1 MFLLI
6 SFVSLHAQAVVRRT
20 QPDNAHTT
28 MADDMPSLLSLE
40 AELTCSIC
48 LNTFE
53 NPVTLPCGHN
63 FCQGCL
69 DESWKESFI
78 LFCPQCRHLY
88 PSKPELKKNTVLSAV
103 VETFKKKASPLGS
116 DYVLA
121 KTEEIEVIKCD
132 TCMTAKAFKTCLTCM
147 ASFCEEHIRPHMEN
161 PIFRPHQLTN
171 PLGDLRGKICQD
183 HNKIMEFFCQKHDCC
198 ICAICLQQFH
208 RDCEYTTP
216 QERRAKKESEMTD
229 MLRVLDRKIDKN
241 SLVMAQITEQQLQL
255 QDDASAQKK
264 MMSTE
269 YQFIRYLID
278 KEEQDAL
285 KAVDKDLESGQTRIQ
300 SLIKKFGQNVEKM
313 SAVKMEL
320 NSLLSRAD
328 SLSFLQASTQLAS
341 SAIFDPYCPH
351 VNMESKA
358 LMAYHSSAV
367 AMKELLSKIL
377 TLSAEN
383 RFSLL
388 KPGQG
393 IKAVDPTP
401 VSPEQRA
408 AGSRARNRHRK
419 GKEAEEGDVSKTDL
433 TFRHYPLS
441 KGPTIEAAD
450 PTLASPVQQAA
461 RSRARSRLRKG
472 NEDATTGEGGTP
484 NQQHPIFNR
493 SHAELSSEQCS
504 LNKGAHNV
512 SIPRDISTAVK
523 RSDLLKFSTVLK
535 LDPWTAHK
543 RIVLTDDFTKA
554 SMAEEPRHYPDGP
567 KRFVVCSQVLCSQGF
582 LQGHH
587 YWEVKISRTK
597 SCGLGLGL
605 GLAYGSIDRRGPG
618 SRLGLNSASW
628 CMEWFNDKLSAWHDA
643 VETVLG
649 VPGPSHVGVLLDCD
663 GGSATFYAVADRAF
677 PLYTFVFPFKETVY
691 PAFWIFSAG
700 CSISLCKLTS

>member
-1 MFLLI
+1 LHSADSLLP
-6 SFVSLHAQAVVRRT
+6 SGSVHSLQLKAVVRRT
-20 QPDNAHTT
+20 QPDNAHT
-28 MADDMPSLLSLE
+28 MADDMLSLLSLE

-116 DYVLA
+116 DYALA

-216 QERRAKKESEMTD
+216 QERRAKKESKMTD

-255 QDDASAQKK
+255 QDDASARKK

-269 YQFIRYLID
+269 YQFIRHLID

-388 KPGQG
+388 KPG
-393 IKAVDPTP
+393 VC
-401 VSPEQRA
+401 V
-408 AGSRARNRHRK
+408 
-419 GKEAEEGDVSKTDL
+419 
-433 TFRHYPLS
+433 
-441 KGPTIEAAD
+441 
-450 PTLASPVQQAA
+450 
-461 RSRARSRLRKG
+461 KG

-484 NQQHPIFNR
+484 NQQHPIFNL
-493 SHAELSSEQCS
+493 SNAELSSEQCS
-504 LNKGAHNV
+504 LNKAGAHNV

-628 CMEWFNDKLSAWHDA
+628 CIEWFNDKLSAWHDA

>member
-388 KPGQG
+388 KPG
-393 IKAVDPTP
+393 
-401 VSPEQRA
+401 
-408 AGSRARNRHRK
+408 
-419 GKEAEEGDVSKTDL
+419 
-433 TFRHYPLS
+433 
-441 KGPTIEAAD
+441 
-450 PTLASPVQQAA
+450 
-461 RSRARSRLRKG
+461 RLRKG

-504 LNKGAHNV
+504 LNKAGAHNV

>member
-1 MFLLI
+1 
-6 SFVSLHAQAVVRRT
+6 
-20 QPDNAHTT
+20 
-28 MADDMPSLLSLE
+28 MADNMPSLLSLE
-40 AELTCSIC
+40 EELTCSIC
-48 LNTFE
+48 LSAFE

-63 FCQGCL
+63 FCEGCL
-69 DESWKESFI
+69 EESWKESFI

-88 PSKPELKKNTVLSAV
+88 SSKPELKKNTVLTAV

-116 DYVLA
+116 DYVIA
-121 KTEEIEVIKCD
+121 KTEEIEIIKCD

-147 ASFCEEHIRPHMEN
+147 ASFCEEHVRPHMEN

-171 PLGDLRGKICQD
+171 PLADLGAQICQD

-198 ICAICLQQFH
+198 ICAICLQQLH

-216 QERRAKKESEMTD
+216 QERRKQKKSEMTD

-241 SLVMAQITEQQLQL
+241 SLVMAQIREQQLQL

-285 KAVDKDLESGQTRIQ
+285 KAVDKDFESGQTRIQ
-300 SLIKKFGQNVEKM
+300 SLIAKFGQNVEKM

-341 SAIFDPYCPH
+341 SAMFDPYCPH

-358 LMAYHSSAV
+358 LLAHHSSAV

-377 TLSAEN
+377 TLPAEN

-393 IKAVDPTP
+393 IEAVDPTP
-401 VSPEQRA
+401 ASPEQDA
-408 AGSRARNRHRK
+408 ARRRARSRHRK
-419 GKEAEEGDVSKTDL
+419 GKEAEEEDVSKTDR
-433 TFRHYPLS
+433 TFGQDRLS
-441 KGPTIEAAD
+441 KEMLFEPTAGPTAAAAN
-450 PTLASPVQQAA
+450 PTLVSPGQQAA
-461 RSRARSRLRKG
+461 RSRARSRRRKG
-472 NEDATTGEGGTP
+472 NEDAPTGEGGTP
-484 NQQHPIFNR
+484 NQQHPIFN
-493 SHAELSSEQCS
+493 LSKTDLTSEQCS
-504 LNKGAHNV
+504 PSKGADNV
-512 SIPRDISTAVK
+512 TIPRDISTAAK
-523 RSDLLKFSTVLK
+523 RSDLLKFSTVLT
-535 LDPWTAHK
+535 LDPRTAHK
-543 RIVLTDDFTKA
+543 RIDLTDDFTKA
-554 SMAEEPRHYPDGP
+554 SLAEEPRQYPDGP
-567 KRFVVCSQVLCSQGF
+567 ERFAVCSQVLCSQGF
-582 LQGHH
+582 LQGRH
-587 YWEVKISRTK
+587 YWEVKINRTK
-597 SCGLGLGL
+597 SSGLGLGL
-605 GLAYGSIDRRGPG
+605 GLAYGSMDRRGPS

-628 CMEWFNDKLSAWHDA
+628 CMEFFNDKVATWHDG

-649 VPGPSHVGVLLDCD
+649 GPGPSRVGVLLDCD
-663 GGSATFYAVADRAF
+663 DGSATFYAVADRAF
-677 PLYTFVFPFKETVY
+677 PLYTFVFPLWEAVY

-700 CSISLCKLTS
+700 SSISLCKL